1 MERVQNATGNKFLL
15 RNRHFALATLM
26 LALAVTLPATARAEG
41 PAGLVTPSTL
51 TVCMDPTYPPM
62 EFFKATG
69 DADPVGFDVDLAT
82 ALAKEWGLSLRL
94 MKMDFAGLLPAV
106 QAGRCDML
114 ISGATVQEKR
124 TKVLPAVPYLK
135 TGRAILVR
143 KDKAADIKSP
153 DDLSGRTVAIQT
165 GTSFVDV
172 AKSIDEKL
180 KQAGKPGLNVQP
192 YPKATEVF
200 EQLRNGRADA
210 VITNETEIAY
220 RATLSPGAFV
230 TAYTFPEREVF
241 GIYFKPS
248 PQTKT
253 ALDSTLAKLRSSN
266 AIKAL
271 ATKWGM
277 PEANADIS
285 P

>member
-1 MERVQNATGNKFLL
+1 MQSAQRRFSGKPLPRGQN
-15 RNRHFALATLM
+15 LAIASLM
-26 LALAVTLPATARAEG
+26 LAWLVISPNTTRAEG
-41 PAGLVTPSTL
+41 PTALVSPSTL

-62 EFFKATG
+62 EFFKASG
-69 DADPVGFDVDLAT
+69 DAEPVGFDVDLAT
-82 ALAKEWGLSLRL
+82 ALAKEWGLRLRL

-124 TKVLPAVPYLK
+124 TKVLPAIPYLK

-153 DDLSGRTVAIQT
+153 DDLSGRTVAIQA

-172 AKSIDEKL
+172 AKTIDENL
-180 KQAGKPGLNVQP
+180 KKTGKPGLNVQP

-220 RATLSPGAFV
+220 RITLSPGAFV

-241 GIYFKPS
+241 GIYFRPD
-248 PQTKT
+248 PQTKA
-253 ALDSTLAKLRSSN
+253 ALESALAKLRSSN
-266 AIKAL
+266 TIKAL
-271 ATKWGM
+271 ATKWEM
-277 PEANADIS
+277 PEANADVD